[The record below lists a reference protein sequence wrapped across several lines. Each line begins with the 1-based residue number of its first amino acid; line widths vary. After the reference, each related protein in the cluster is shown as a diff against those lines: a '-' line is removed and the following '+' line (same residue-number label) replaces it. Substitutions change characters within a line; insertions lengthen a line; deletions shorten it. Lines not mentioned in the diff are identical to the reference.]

1 MYVCQTFVCSLEI
14 SQKSQK
20 ESIESGMTF
29 GYGEV
34 LLVSG
39 KL

>member
-1 MYVCQTFVCSLEI
+1 MPSFCVFFET

-20 ESIESGMTF
+20 ESSESGMTF

-39 KL
+39 RL